1 MGKVEL
7 NLPMPMYYQLALYP
21 GSSPAENPR
30 FSAGEEPGYKA
41 TINLNYCTSL
51 LNYISY
57 TSAGLSTFCVSSV
70 SPHSGSCWL
79 RGTS

>member
-21 GSSPAENPR
+21 GSSPAT
-30 FSAGEEPGYKA
+30 AGEEPGYEA